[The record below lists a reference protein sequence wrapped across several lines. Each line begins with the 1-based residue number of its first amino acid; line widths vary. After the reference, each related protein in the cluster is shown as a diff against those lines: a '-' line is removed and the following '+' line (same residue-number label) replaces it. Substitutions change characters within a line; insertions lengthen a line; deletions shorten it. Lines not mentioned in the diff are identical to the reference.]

1 MSSYQGSGANSP
13 AIGHGGPNNQFSH
26 PIVGTSLTA
35 PASPSGAYTAS
46 ALAYANAQ
54 LSQYAATGGTAAIP
68 AHLNPHALSSALS
81 DYSISLPNSA
91 ASSPGATPRRLP
103 GTGTST
109 PGGNSRVAASAITG
123 KRLNWSEMIC
133 QTIAES
139 ESGRLVI
146 QDLFEGMCSKFP
158 EIREWAFGKD
168 WEARVKNRIKS
179 TLSIKGNLF
188 VKVPRP
194 SSAAGKGS
202 WWTLSPEAQE
212 AWKTGR
218 VANVVKNNAHS
229 RAGSA
234 GPSSIHGSPV
244 RTVSSKFGTSSHTT
258 NPPYLIQGS
267 HAHQNHSQR
276 TSPLGLGLNQTANNY
291 GSPLANNFNFG
302 DSLPLVGAPSHG
314 NSALPSNLGLSSD
327 DASLGLSGGQQQQ
340 QQPAPPSM
348 QDQAQ
353 NAQASMAN
361 QNFANLAFLQNN
373 APQPL
378 GTAQSVPHLGGPQS
392 MPFPAQAQDLSA
404 ANLAQ
409 FANFGS
415 ADYAAL
421 FAGLPGF
428 DANAFASTNT
438 TSNAQVNMGM
448 GAYQMEQNNHP
459 FGGSIPGAYTLL
471 QNQQPQ
477 PQQQQQGQANSN
489 AYGSFGSGMYASL
502 QQGSQ
507 PQMAGQAQ
515 RNHLNQAQGQGT
527 PLSQAQ
533 SLASQQ
539 QAPSQSQQGQQQSQ
553 QGQQQQQNSANGST
567 NNNSNSAVGYNG
579 SYPASSPFAPG
590 NGLEGP
596 SPADSTWFSF
606 TPLVQAND
614 GSEANN
620 ASSALGQLGGEG
632 SRKRRTSEGL
642 RDLADFQLPP
652 PQSG

>member
-1 MSSYQGSGANSP
+1 MNATMASYQGSGANSP
-13 AIGHGGPNNQFSH
+13 ALGRGVNNQYPH
-26 PIVGTSLTA
+26 NIVGTSLTA

-54 LSQYAATGGTAAIP
+54 LSQYAATGGTAALP
-68 AHLNPHALSSALS
+68 AHLHPHALSSALS

-258 NPPYLIQGS
+258 NPPYLVQNS

-276 TSPLGLGLNQTANNY
+276 TSPLGIGLAQAAHSY

-302 DSLPLVGAPSHG
+302 ESLPMVGALSQ
-314 NSALPSNLGLSSD
+314 NSALPSNLGLGGD
-327 DASLGLSGGQQQQ
+327 DTNLSLGGQQPNTQ
-340 QQPAPPSM
+340 SM

-353 NAQASMAN
+353 NAQASMAT
-361 QNFANLAFLQNN
+361 QSFANLAFLQPNG
-373 APQPL
+373 PQPL
-378 GTAQSVPHLGGPQS
+378 GNAQSVPHLGGPQS
-392 MPFPAQAQDLSA
+392 MPFPAQGQDLSA
-404 ANLAQ
+404 ANLAS
-409 FANFGS
+409 FANFGNNDYS
-415 ADYAAL
+415 AI
-421 FAGLPGF
+421 FAGIPGF
-428 DANAFASTNT
+428 DANAFAAANSTN
-438 TSNAQVNMGM
+438 NGQVNMGM
-448 GAYQMEQNNHP
+448 GAYQMEQSSHP

-471 QNQQPQ
+471 QQQQ
-477 PQQQQQGQANSN
+477 QQQQQGAGQQGQPGQPSNN
-489 AYGSFGSGMYASL
+489 AYPNFGSNLYANL
-502 QQGSQ
+502 QQGN
-507 PQMAGQAQ
+507 QMSGQQQ
-515 RNHLNQAQGQGT
+515 RGLNQNPGT
-527 PLSQAQ
+527 S
-533 SLASQQ
+533 SQQ
-539 QAPSQSQQGQQQSQ
+539 TPQSQSQSQQSASQ
-553 QGQQQQQNSANGST
+553 RATPQPQPSQPS
-567 NNNSNSAVGYNG
+567 NSNTTSGMASGYSG
-579 SYPASSPFAPG
+579 SFPASSPFPG

-606 TPLVQAND
+606 TPLVQPTNDAND
-614 GSEANN
+614 GG
-620 ASSALGQLGGEG
+620 SALGQLGGEG
-632 SRKRRTSEGL
+632 SRKRRTSGA
-642 RDLADFQLPP
+642 DLGDFQLPP
-652 PQSG
+652 PQDGA

>member
-1 MSSYQGSGANSP
+1 MNATMSSYQGSGANSP
-13 AIGHGGPNNQFSH
+13 AIGHGPSNQYNQH
-26 PIVGTSLTA
+26 PVGTSLTA
-35 PASPSGAYTAS
+35 PASPLGAYTAS

-54 LSQYAATGGTAAIP
+54 LSQYAATGGSAAIP

-267 HAHQNHSQR
+267 HTHQNHSQR
-276 TSPLGLGLNQTANNY
+276 TSPLGLGLAQASNY
-291 GSPLANNFNFG
+291 HSPLANNFNFG
-302 DSLPLVGAPSHG
+302 DSLPMVGGTSQP
-314 NSALPSNLGLSSD
+314 SALPSNLGLGSD
-327 DASLGLSGGQQQQ
+327 DSNFNFGQQQSIPSQ
-340 QQPAPPSM
+340 SM

-353 NAQASMAN
+353 NAQANMAP
-361 QNFANLAFLQNN
+361 QSFANLGFLQSN

-392 MPFPAQAQDLSA
+392 MPFPAQGQDLSA
-404 ANLAQ
+404 ANLANL
-409 FANFGS
+409 ANFS
-415 ADYAAL
+415 NNDYSAL
-421 FAGLPGF
+421 FASIPGF
-428 DANAFASTNT
+428 DANAFAQAANNTN
-438 TSNAQVNMGM
+438 NGQVNTGM
-448 GAYQMEQNNHP
+448 GAYNMEQNNHP

-471 QNQQPQ
+471 QNQQQQQNQGNNNNNNNAYSNFGGGMYANLQQGNQQLQGQAQRNPNQNQGQNQGQGTPSQQPQ
-477 PQQQQQGQANSN
+477 SQQSQPGQQQQQGQ
-489 AYGSFGSGMYASL
+489 
-502 QQGSQ
+502 Q
-507 PQMAGQAQ
+507 P
-515 RNHLNQAQGQGT
+515 
-527 PLSQAQ
+527 
-533 SLASQQ
+533 
-539 QAPSQSQQGQQQSQ
+539 QQGQQQGQ
-553 QGQQQQQNSANGST
+553 QQPPQQQQQQQQNSN
-567 NNNSNSAVGYNG
+567 NNNSGMASGYAG
-579 SYPASSPFAPG
+579 SFPGSS
-590 NGLEGP
+590 
-596 SPADSTWFSF
+596 SF
-606 TPLVQAND
+606 PLM
-614 GSEANN
+614 
-620 ASSALGQLGGEG
+620 
-632 SRKRRTSEGL
+632 
-642 RDLADFQLPP
+642 
-652 PQSG
+652 

>member
-1 MSSYQGSGANSP
+1 MNATMSPYQGSGANSP
-13 AIGHGGPNNQFSH
+13 AIGTAPTNQFTH
-26 PIVGTSLTA
+26 NVVGTSLTA

-54 LSQYAATGGTAAIP
+54 LSQYAATGGSAALP

-244 RTVSSKFGTSSHTT
+244 RTVSSKFGTSSHVT

-276 TSPLGLGLNQTANNY
+276 TSPLGLGLNPSNY
-291 GSPLANNFNFG
+291 GSPLANNFNFA
-302 DSLPLVGAPSHG
+302 DSLPMVANNSQPS
-314 NSALPSNLGLSSD
+314 LPSNLGFNDDTNLS
-327 DASLGLSGGQQQQ
+327 LSQQLPVNSQ
-340 QQPAPPSM
+340 SM

-353 NAQASMAN
+353 NSQASMAP
-361 QNFANLAFLQNN
+361 QSFANLGFMQSN

-392 MPFPAQAQDLSA
+392 MPFPAQSQDLSA
-404 ANLAQ
+404 ANLAN
-409 FANFGS
+409 FANFNNTN
-415 ADYAAL
+415 DLAAL
-421 FAGLPGF
+421 FAGIPGF
-428 DANAFASTNT
+428 DANAFAATN
-438 TSNAQVNMGM
+438 NANNGQVNMGM
-448 GAYQMEQNNHP
+448 GAYNMEQNSHP

-471 QNQQPQ
+471 QNQQQQGQGGNNNSYPNFGGGMYANLQQGSQQQFQGQGQRNPSQNQNQNQAQGTSTPQ
-477 PQQQQQGQANSN
+477 PQQQQPQQQQQQQQQGQ
-489 AYGSFGSGMYASL
+489 
-502 QQGSQ
+502 
-507 PQMAGQAQ
+507 
-515 RNHLNQAQGQGT
+515 
-527 PLSQAQ
+527 
-533 SLASQQ
+533 
-539 QAPSQSQQGQQQSQ
+539 QSQQSQQPQQQQQSQ
-553 QGQQQQQNSANGST
+553 QSQQQQNNNNNNNGS
-567 NNNSNSAVGYNG
+567 
-579 SYPASSPFAPG
+579 
-590 NGLEGP
+590 GLP
-596 SPADSTWFSF
+596 PVTQAT
-606 TPLVQAND
+606 TLVQALSLHQAMVLKD
-614 GSEANN
+614 PHQPIRLGSLSRL
-620 ASSALGQLGGEG
+620 SSKQQM
-632 SRKRRTSEGL
+632 T
-642 RDLADFQLPP
+642 PMI
-652 PQSG
+652 